1 MNCRKLSLTIQQNVL
16 GEERDRCPHVPSN
29 HECPFLQA
37 FRRSTRKG
45 NQGSSE
51 EASLGL
57 RAGERVKFKFR
68 KQQYNID
75 WWSPQPQTPILITNT
90 KEFSSFWELLFW
102 IILDLVFECF
112 NREAYPAFTR
122 SSQSSSCFSFI
133 LLLFLL
139 PPNKHSG
146 TVLGTGDIPVN
157 TMKRFLCSQSL
168 CSNTRRW
175 NKKQRNNYYF

>member
-1 MNCRKLSLTIQQNVL
+1 MSLPTTNVL
-16 GEERDRCPHVPSN
+16 
-29 HECPFLQA
+29 F
-37 FRRSTRKG
+37 FRHSEASTRKG
-45 NQGSSE
+45 NKRSSE

-57 RAGERVKFKFR
+57 RAGERVKFKFQ

-75 WWSPQPQTPILITNT
+75 WWSPQPQTPVLITST
-90 KEFSSFWELLFW
+90 KEFFSFWELLFW

-112 NREAYPAFTR
+112 NHEAYPAFTR
-122 SSQSSSCFSFI
+122 SSQSSSRFSFI

-139 PPNKHSG
+139 HPNKHSG
-146 TVLGTGDIPVN
+146 TVLGTGDIPVK

-168 CSNTRRW
+168 CCNTRRQ